1 MSLDKLFLLPFVLHF
16 ALVMGLYVWLTVLRQ
31 TAMAQGEVKPV
42 EFVNAGA
49 DPSRSKRV
57 ARNLSNQFELP
68 VYALFAAL
76 FLYFSHRVSTWDV
89 AAAWLFLTGRLIHTT
104 VQTLTLNVPL
114 RGLVFT
120 VNCIGIVMLMV
131 HVARIVF
138 NLP

>member
-1 MSLDKLFLLPFVLHF
+1 MSLDKLFLLPFILHF
-16 ALVMGLYVWLTVLRQ
+16 VLVMGLYAWLTVLRQ
-31 TAMAQGEVKPV
+31 TAMAKGEVKPA

-49 DPSRSKRV
+49 DPTRSKRV

-76 FLYFSHRVSTWDV
+76 FLYFSHRVAMLDV
-89 AAAWLFLTGRLIHTT
+89 VAAWLFLAGRLIHTT

-120 VNCIGIVMLMV
+120 LNCVGVVILMV
-131 HVARIVF
+131 HVARIVLS
-138 NLP
+138 LP

>member
-1 MSLDKLFLLPFVLHF
+1 MSLDKWFMLPFLLHF
-16 ALVMGLYVWLTVLRQ
+16 ALVMALYVWLTVLRQ
-31 TAMAQGEVKPV
+31 TAMAKGEVKPA

-68 VYALFAAL
+68 AYALFAAL
-76 FLYFSHRVSTWDV
+76 FLYFSHRVGPLDV
-89 AAAWLFLTGRLIHTT
+89 AAAWLFLVGRLIHTA

-120 VNCIGIVMLMV
+120 LNCIGVAILMV
-131 HVARIVF
+131 HVARIVLS
-138 NLP
+138 LP